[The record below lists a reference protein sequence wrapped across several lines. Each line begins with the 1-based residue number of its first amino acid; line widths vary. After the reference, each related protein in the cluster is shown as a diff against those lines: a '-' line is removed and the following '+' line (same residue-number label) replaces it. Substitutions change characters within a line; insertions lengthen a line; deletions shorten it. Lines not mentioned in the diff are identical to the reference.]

1 MYKRK
6 KMNYEAKGNSMYCNL
21 CVTRS
26 LKSIVMVETDNI
38 VKTLLDKK
46 ENHTYDRIERAHH
59 PLSMLFDVEAT
70 VPQTHVDHY
79 CE

>member
-1 MYKRK
+1 MCHK
-6 KMNYEAKGNSMYCNL
+6 KPKEYSNGRDRQQSQDTSRY
-21 CVTRS
+21 
-26 LKSIVMVETDNI
+26 
-38 VKTLLDKK
+38 K